1 MTEETGTIQ
10 VRRTKILQQ
19 DIHMYTSLSSQDNGR
34 RRKKDAANKSG
45 NPNTQPS
52 FLSGNEKRIAILGLV
67 EKRKKKT
74 VTQTISNSR
83 LCSQEIIKSLPLNN
97 QETRNNNCINV
108 TKDELPSDN
117 SSICRKA
124 FSKNAKLVPEHS
136 WHNISFTTRMQIPLT
151 IKHNFT
157 VTTLHM

>member
-52 FLSGNEKRIAILGLV
+52 FLSGNEKRITILGLV
-67 EKRKKKT
+67 EKRKKKKKKPSHKQFPIQDY
-74 VTQTISNSR
+74 VHK
-83 LCSQEIIKSLPLNN
+83 KSLK
-97 QETRNNNCINV
+97 V
-108 TKDELPSDN
+108 
-117 SSICRKA
+117 
-124 FSKNAKLVPEHS
+124 FH
-136 WHNISFTTRMQIPLT
+136 
-151 IKHNFT
+151 
-157 VTTLHM
+157 